1 MCLIELISTNLDFS
15 FIIFKNP
22 ENGMQIRSI
31 RKGKAFGYYPKN
43 EPNKYIIYF
52 RDDTEEMSYK
62 EDKEQSFEYLNK
74 LRYTSPIFVLNA
86 IAEFLHSSAKKQHEQ
101 DIVGQTNTFKM
112 VAVQVDGYAF
122 STINRINKFFDKFT
136 IKLTKEAHQTHEI
149 EITTQ
154 ESIYMLLNF
163 VIVYFGL
170 ISALNDND
178 LDLTEN
184 LIEKLINSLNII
196 NAEYYVR
203 YILSSKILTS
213 KKLFE
218 SLKCSLEIPGIQL
231 QYGNTATQR
240 LEYIKGLL
248 NFDKPII
255 DIGCGEGA
263 YAIPFAQKLKKSALK
278 YYAIDIN
285 EDELARVSK
294 KAIEKELDIITLNSH
309 DKLVE
314 HIDWNI
320 KYDVIITEVIEHM
333 DKEESQNIIRWVL
346 NNVNFDK
353 IIITTPNVEFNVHY
367 MLGDQL
373 RHDDHK
379 WELTREQFKE
389 YFSDIIIKEKNNI
402 KYLDI
407 GDIVYG
413 VASTQGALITGS

>member
-1 MCLIELISTNLDFS
+1 MCLIELTSTNPDFS

-31 RKGKAFGYYPKN
+31 RKGKAYGYYPKN
-43 EPNKYIIYF
+43 EPNRYMIYF

-62 EDKEQSFEYLNK
+62 EDKDQSFEYLNK

-86 IAEFLHSSAKKQHEQ
+86 ITEFLHSSAKKQHEK
-101 DIVGQTNTFKM
+101 DIIGQTHTFKSF
-112 VAVQVDGYAF
+112 AVQVDSYAF
-122 STINRINKFFDKFT
+122 STIIRINKFFDKFN
-136 IKLTKEAHQTHEI
+136 IKITKKAQQTHEI

-170 ISALNDND
+170 ISSLNEND

-184 LIEKLINSLNII
+184 LIEKIITSLNII
-196 NAEYYVR
+196 DASYYVR

-218 SLKCSLEIPGIQL
+218 TLKGSLEKPGIQL
-231 QYGNTATQR
+231 QYGHTGTQR

-255 DIGCGEGA
+255 DVGCGEGA
-263 YAIPFAQKLKKSALK
+263 YAISFAQKLKKPGFK

-285 EDELARVSK
+285 EDELAKVNK
-294 KAIEKELDIITLNSH
+294 KAKEKELDIITMNSH
-309 DKLVE
+309 EKLIE
-314 HIDWNI
+314 HLDWNT

-333 DKEESQNIIRWVL
+333 GKEESQNIIRWVL
-346 NNVNFDK
+346 DNVNFDK
-353 IIITTPNVEFNVHY
+353 IIITTPNVEFNVNY
-367 MLGDQL
+367 MLGEQL

-379 WELTREQFKE
+379 WELTREQFKGYLSEILPKDE
-389 YFSDIIIKEKNNI
+389 YVI

-407 GDIVYG
+407 GDIVNG
-413 VASTQGALITGS
+413 IASTQGVLITCS